1 MSFKEEFIREYTKAV
16 SQGYAAV
23 FAGAGLSRQM
33 GFINWKE
40 LIEPLAKDIGLDIN
54 KEHDLI
60 AIAQYY
66 KNEKNSRSGINEKI
80 LNEFTKDVELNE
92 NIRILTRLPIQTY
105 WTTNYDQLLEE
116 ALKENNRKA
125 DVKIKQESL
134 ASNVYDRDAVVYKM
148 HGDVSYPSEAVLTK
162 DDYEVYS
169 EKHPLFRTVLRG
181 DLVSKTFLFIGFSF
195 EDPNLDYVLS
205 QIRVLLGENK
215 RDHYCFFEKIKKGDT
230 ESKEDFEYNK
240 AKQALRIKD
249 LQRYGIQA
257 ILLDSYNEITEILN
271 QVEQAHLMKNIFIS
285 GSINSPEG
293 SWDKDKILEFTHNLS
308 KFLVKNNYKII
319 SGFGLGIGSS
329 IINGALEEIMT
340 TKYKH
345 IDEHLSL
352 RPFPQ
357 IASGKLSREELWRK
371 YRENMISQA
380 GIVIFIFGNKCVDN
394 EIVPANGLLE
404 EFDIACQLGK
414 KIIPVGSTEGAAK
427 IIYKKIEKDID
438 KHSYLKKHII
448 DLEKETD
455 VNKLVKLIY
464 KIVKEQ
470 QIE

>member
-40 LIEPLAKDIGLDIN
+40 LIEPLAKDIGLDVN

-66 KNEKNSRSGINEKI
+66 KNERSSRSGINEKI

-134 ASNVYDRDAVVYKM
+134 ASNVYDRDAVV
-148 HGDVSYPSEAVLTK
+148 
-162 DDYEVYS
+162 
-169 EKHPLFRTVLRG
+169 
-181 DLVSKTFLFIGFSF
+181 SKTFLFIGFSF

-215 RDHYCFFEKIKKGDT
+215 RDHYCFFEKIKEEDT

-240 AKQALRIKD
+240 AKQTLRIKD

-271 QVEQAHLMKNIFIS
+271 QVEQAHLMKNVFIS

-293 SWDKDKILEFTHNLS
+293 SWDKDKVLEFPHNLS

-357 IASGKLSREELWRK
+357 IVSGKLSREELWRK
-371 YRENMISQA
+371 YRETMISQA
-380 GIVIFIFGNKCVDN
+380 GIVIFIFGNKCIDN
-394 EIVPANGLLE
+394 EIVPANGMLE

-427 IIYKKIEKDID
+427 IIYKKVKKDID
-438 KHSYLKKHII
+438 KYSYLKKHII

-455 VNKLVKLIY
+455 INKLVKLIY